1 VHVAIS
7 WDITGD
13 GEPWKQIDE
22 RMRAAIQR
30 YPWVRPL
37 STFYVV
43 QIGSEGDRK
52 ILQDS
57 LASVAKSAGTT
68 VHFLITPA
76 MLGGQ
81 YQGYLPADHWTK
93 INARTI

>member
-1 VHVAIS
+1 MHVAIS
-7 WDITGD
+7 WDITAS
-13 GEPWKQIDE
+13 GESWKQIDE
-22 RMRAAIQR
+22 RMRTAIQR

-43 QIGSEGDRK
+43 QIGSESDRQ
-52 ILQDS
+52 ILQNS
-57 LASVAKSAGTT
+57 LVAVAKSAGAT

-81 YQGYLPADHWTK
+81 YQGYVPADYWTK
-93 INARTI
+93 ISARTL

>member
-7 WDITGD
+7 WDITAD
-13 GEPWKQIDE
+13 GERWKQVDE

-43 QIGSEGDRK
+43 QISSESDRNL
-52 ILQDS
+52 LQDS
-57 LASVAKSAGTT
+57 LVAVAKSAGVT

-81 YQGYLPADHWTK
+81 YQGYVPVDHWSK
-93 INARTI
+93 INARTT